1 MFRKLLTAT
10 TAILTLAISIQAQE
24 QWTLMECIAYAQN
37 NSLSIRQAEFNARQA
52 ELTLSQSQFS
62 RLPSLNGDLSGGLQF
77 GRTIDPT
84 TNLFVTETSFAGR
97 LSANASIILF
107 NGNRIN
113 NSIKQGKIDREAARL
128 DAQAEANNIALRVAQ
143 AYLSILL
150 AEEQWENARTRL
162 QLSREQLE
170 QTDKMIR
177 AGMRPENERFDF
189 LTQIARDEQT
199 IVEAENLIEAN
210 YLSLKQLMEIDP
222 AIDFIVARP
231 PSVDIPPDANANL
244 YTIEQIYAAAL
255 QTQPQIR
262 ANDLRIN
269 SAQLQE
275 NIARS
280 GMLPTIA
287 LFGSLGTNYSSLF
300 KDFNNPNF
308 DNAVIV
314 QNPSIP
320 VLINGEQASLATF
333 DQRGVVFPRTPF
345 FQQIN
350 NNFGQNLGLSM
361 NVPLYNNHR
370 NRVAIEQARVNALNQ
385 EVISRQIRQQLKAD
399 VQRAAADARA
409 AQRSMEAAQ
418 RTYEAASIAFDN
430 AQKRFD
436 VGAINSLEYA
446 TARNNLDQSEIEIIR
461 AKYQYLF
468 NLKVVDFYLGRELR
482 LD

>member
-1 MFRKLLTAT
+1 
-10 TAILTLAISIQAQE
+10 
-24 QWTLMECIAYAQN
+24 
-37 NSLSIRQAEFNARQA
+37 
-52 ELTLSQSQFS
+52 
-62 RLPSLNGDLSGGLQF
+62 
-77 GRTIDPT
+77 
-84 TNLFVTETSFAGR
+84 
-97 LSANASIILF
+97 
-107 NGNRIN
+107 
-113 NSIKQGKIDREAARL
+113 
-128 DAQAEANNIALRVAQ
+128 
-143 AYLSILL
+143 
-150 AEEQWENARTRL
+150 
-162 QLSREQLE
+162 
-170 QTDKMIR
+170 
-177 AGMRPENERFDF
+177 
-189 LTQIARDEQT
+189 
-199 IVEAENLIEAN
+199 
-210 YLSLKQLMEIDP
+210 
-222 AIDFIVARP
+222 
-231 PSVDIPPDANANL
+231 VDIPPDANANL